1 MTSSAQFDRR
11 NMDAGNIVFWDH
23 INMRVPDQVAA
34 IVFFIEGLGLS
45 RDPYLL
51 SEPIICG

>member
-1 MTSSAQFDRR
+1 VTSSAQFDRR
-11 NMDAGNIVFWDH
+11 NMDVGNIVFWDY

-45 RDPYLL
+45 RDPY
-51 SEPIICG
+51 